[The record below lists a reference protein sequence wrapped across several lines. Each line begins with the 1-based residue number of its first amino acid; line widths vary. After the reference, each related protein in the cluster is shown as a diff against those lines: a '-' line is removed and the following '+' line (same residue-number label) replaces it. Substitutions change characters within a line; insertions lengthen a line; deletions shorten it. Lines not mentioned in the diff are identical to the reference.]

1 MGLGGL
7 LKKVFGGDGGGGST
21 AGEIVEYQGF
31 SIEPAPVRH
40 GGQYLTA
47 GRITKAHPDGERV
60 HEFVR
65 ADTHSSLH
73 RGSAARSPRPSRSST
88 SWVTGFSNNARDR
101 SGRSVSSAPVNA

>member
-31 SIEPAPVRH
+31 SIEPAPRRH

-47 GRITKAHPDGERV
+47 GRITKAHPDGER
-60 HEFVR
+60 
-65 ADTHSSLH
+65 
-73 RGSAARSPRPSRSST
+73 
-88 SWVTGFSNNARDR
+88 
-101 SGRSVSSAPVNA
+101 